1 VGDNFDVVLGGHE
14 HDRHDFTGTSR
25 HSSSVNLAEV
35 NSFLHNEL
43 LENDFVLRD
52 LSSSYTAV
60 HSLCFQRVVN
70 VSVSADIISVS
81 RLLNP
86 ERVVLRKC
94 LHTGN
99 GGLDIPLLVGVHH
112 QSSGSNLLF
121 DPSGSFHI
129 IFNLLRSNLHL
140 KVLESLFDEL
150 LAEST
155 SLFLRVAEPSSTSGV
170 GRVTI
175 FLEFSNAFLPVRTDL
190 LENRKAFFRSD
201 AVSHVSEVDH
211 LDELLRLHVADKFPE
226 GLLFFGG
233 PTYPRKRS
241 SGR

>member
-86 ERVVLRKC
+86 ERV
-94 LHTGN
+94 
-99 GGLDIPLLVGVHH
+99 
-112 QSSGSNLLF
+112 
-121 DPSGSFHI
+121 
-129 IFNLLRSNLHL
+129 
-140 KVLESLFDEL
+140 EL
-150 LAEST
+150 S
-155 SLFLRVAEPSSTSGV
+155 
-170 GRVTI
+170 
-175 FLEFSNAFLPVRTDL
+175 
-190 LENRKAFFRSD
+190 
-201 AVSHVSEVDH
+201 
-211 LDELLRLHVADKFPE
+211 
-226 GLLFFGG
+226 
-233 PTYPRKRS
+233 
-241 SGR
+241 